1 MDSIVQAVKEL
12 KNICDAVDI
21 TDFSSSSNSCSTDE
35 HERWKSW
42 LSCIHQIYQVCETPL
57 LCKLSFS
64 RQTVDDTIRKGKSL
78 QEAGCQVILSE
89 GHLIRDNIL
98 LRLAG
103 FQMGFKTYFFIFA
116 HLMRVFITAV

>member
-12 KNICDAVDI
+12 RNICDAVDI
-21 TDFSSSSNSCSTDE
+21 TDFSSSSISCSTDE

-57 LCKLSFS
+57 LCKLPFS
-64 RQTVDDTIRKGKSL
+64 QQTVDDTIRKGKSL

-89 GHLIRDNIL
+89 GQLI
-98 LRLAG
+98 
-103 FQMGFKTYFFIFA
+103 
-116 HLMRVFITAV
+116 

>member
-35 HERWKSW
+35 DERWKSW

-57 LCKLSFS
+57 LCKLPFS

-89 GHLIRDNIL
+89 GQLI
-98 LRLAG
+98 
-103 FQMGFKTYFFIFA
+103 
-116 HLMRVFITAV
+116 